1 MRETFWGRFNK
12 LGRYLAG
19 GGEVD
24 EEGKGKCESEGESEL
39 QRDLTSSNTSF
50 E

>member
-24 EEGKGKCESEGESEL
+24 EGGKGNVKVKVKVS
-39 QRDLTSSNTSF
+39 
-50 E
+50 